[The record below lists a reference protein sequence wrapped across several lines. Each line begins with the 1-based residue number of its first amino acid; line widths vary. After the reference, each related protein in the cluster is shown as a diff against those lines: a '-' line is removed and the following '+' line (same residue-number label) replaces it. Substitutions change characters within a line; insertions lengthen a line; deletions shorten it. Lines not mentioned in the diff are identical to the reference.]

1 MKRKY
6 EDVIL
11 QDMVR
16 NRIDCLSNENKEE
29 LELYDYDDYDIDEIV
44 DKILYDNDFDSM
56 IIYAIEK
63 YFNTK
68 KSERNKK
75 K

>member
-1 MKRKY
+1 
-6 EDVIL
+6 
-11 QDMVR
+11 
-16 NRIDCLSNENKEE
+16 
-29 LELYDYDDYDIDEIV
+29 
-44 DKILYDNDFDSM
+44 M

-75 K
+75 KWKQVNYYIF